1 MMNIVEISKMLRKA
15 YEEGQYDP
23 MVEKTLLDTIEYVEN
38 TEEFLEEID
47 YIDPSEYGGHSGHY
61 ADESMYD
68 IDDDEEE

>member
-1 MMNIVEISKMLRKA
+1 MMSIVAISKMLHRA

-38 TEEFLEEID
+38 TDEFLDAID
-47 YIDPSEYGGHSGHY
+47 YIDPSEYGGHCGHY

-68 IDDDEEE
+68 IDDEEEE